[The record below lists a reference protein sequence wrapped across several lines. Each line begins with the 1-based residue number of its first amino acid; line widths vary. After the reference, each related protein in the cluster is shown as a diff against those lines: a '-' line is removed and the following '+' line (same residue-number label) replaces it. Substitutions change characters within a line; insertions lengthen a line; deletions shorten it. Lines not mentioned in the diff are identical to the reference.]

1 MDYKETTVSG
11 TSWQRSWRGNAEKP
25 PGQSPSIQF
34 HEEIAI
40 NVGDKV
46 ITQPVGLR
54 VNVMFNPENPLHVTA
69 YTTLNAIYIEEREKL
84 DTPPVVVEQITT
96 PVVLKE
102 EPTPVEVVPVIA
114 EETPAKPEP
123 TMEG

>member
-1 MDYKETTVSG
+1 
-11 TSWQRSWRGNAEKP
+11 
-25 PGQSPSIQF
+25 
-34 HEEIAI
+34 
-40 NVGDKV
+40 
-46 ITQPVGLR
+46 
-54 VNVMFNPENPLHVTA
+54 MFNPENPLHVTA

-123 TMEG
+123 TMEGQLAKIALNSVYSTNTGTLPALRACFKGNPKEIENEES